1 MGKLWGILFAVSL
14 LSCAGLAQV
23 KSTFQLKC
31 DKSSDQHSIDVGD
44 KPGHAYVVQQ
54 TNCTA
59 ISGDIDGSKRK
70 SGTAT
75 EFLEVRGDTFTG
87 HGEFIE
93 TMENGDKNFYTYQL
107 KGAVKDGVMQGSDTW
122 TMREGGGKLKGAKAS
137 GTCKAKGNPDGTTTS
152 DCSGDYTMAK
162 K

>member
-1 MGKLWGILFAVSL
+1 MGKFSRSLFVVSL
-14 LSCAGLAQV
+14 LSCLGLAQV

-31 DKSSDQHSIDVGD
+31 DKPSDQHSIDVGD
-44 KPGHAYVVQQ
+44 QPGHAYVVQQ
-54 TNCTA
+54 SNCTA
-59 ISGDIDGSKRK
+59 ISGDIDGAKRK

-75 EFLEVRGDTFTG
+75 EFIEFRGETFTG

-122 TMREGGGKLKGAKAS
+122 SMREGGGKLKGAKGS
-137 GTCKAKGNPDGTTTS
+137 GTCKAKSNPDGTTTS